1 MIPVNN
7 NLVFTPENINTSS
20 ESDITIILRNQEF
33 LTSKTSEFLLFE
45 EDDLKWSEMEMV
57 NKQFI
62 GYLNDKPCFLTELT
76 NESKL
81 DKDLLLTPLRNL
93 LGRIPDSL
101 FTICSRSLQLS

>member
-7 NLVFTPENINTSS
+7 NLSFTPENINKSS
-20 ESDITIILRNQEF
+20 ESGITLILRNQEF

-62 GYLNDKPCFLTELT
+62 GYLNDKPCFLSELT

-81 DKDLLLTPLRNL
+81 DEDLLLTPFIL
-93 LGRIPDSL
+93 LDL
-101 FTICSRSLQLS
+101 TL

>member
-1 MIPVNN
+1 MIPINN
-7 NLVFTPENINTSS
+7 NLSFTPENINTSS
-20 ESDITIILRNQEF
+20 ESGITLILRNQEF

-45 EDDLKWSEMEMV
+45 EDDLKWSEMEMI
-57 NKQFI
+57 NKEFI

-93 LGRIPDSL
+93 LG
-101 FTICSRSLQLS
+101 